1 MPAGVVVLYTPRDE
15 KERVVCYSLFS
26 KSYNIACKLVSR
38 LRKDHQAIN
47 LRAGQN
53 NSLGLGINS
62 AREWY
67 RD

>member
-26 KSYNIACKLVSR
+26 ESYNFACKLVSS
-38 LRKDHQAIN
+38 KDYKAIN
-47 LRAGQN
+47 PKAGQN